1 MTAAQGKVEAIYIAA
16 NHGELPHEVDV
27 AVAQA
32 GRGIEGDRN
41 FDDTDPDSCN
51 ITLIEAEAFEGL
63 KQRHGFE
70 ITPLESRRQV
80 LVRGINLGELVGKRF
95 QVGDVECEGEERCEP
110 CNHLA
115 KMVGTHDV
123 LRGLLHTGLRAVIV
137 KSGTIRAGDP
147 VGLSAVAERL

>member
-1 MTAAQGKVEAIYIAA
+1 MSAAQGKVEAVYIAA
-16 NHGELPHEVDV
+16 KHGELPHEVDV

-51 ITLIEAEAFEGL
+51 ITFIEVEAFDDL
-63 KQRHGFE
+63 KTRHGFE
-70 ITPLESRRQV
+70 ITALESRRQV
-80 LVRGINLGELVGKRF
+80 LVRGVNLGEFVGRRF
-95 QVGDVECEGEERCEP
+95 MVGEVECEGEERCEP

-115 KMVGTHDV
+115 KMVGTQDV

-137 KSGTIRAGDP
+137 KSGTIRAGDA
-147 VGLSAVAERL
+147 VTHSAVAERL